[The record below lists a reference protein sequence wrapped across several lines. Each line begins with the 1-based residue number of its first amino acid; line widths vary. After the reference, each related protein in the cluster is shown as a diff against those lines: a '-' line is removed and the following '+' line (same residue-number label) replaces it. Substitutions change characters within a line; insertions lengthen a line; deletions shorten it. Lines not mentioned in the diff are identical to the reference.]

1 MTYNMSLRMEH
12 NTLQTFVPISFLIS
26 FSSEGENGAIK
37 SLTSKPI
44 VNHANF
50 TYNHNVAGQQFN
62 TDDVSIP
69 PVILCNSGIL
79 NFTIKKSC
87 SLSNLISV
95 GRIKLS

>member
-26 FSSEGENGAIK
+26 FSSEGENVAIK

-50 TYNHNVAGQQFN
+50 TYNHNLAGQQFN
-62 TDDVSIP
+62 TDDEICFSANMFLSHQSFY
-69 PVILCNSGIL
+69 VIQGY
-79 NFTIKKSC
+79 
-87 SLSNLISV
+87 
-95 GRIKLS
+95 